1 MDVFWVCIAIIA
13 LAPHLEGI
21 INAIKGNKDEH

>member
-1 MDVFWVCIAIIA
+1 MDVFWICIAVIT

-21 INAIKGNKDEH
+21 INAIKNKKDEH